1 MRVIWSAKEDMSSD
15 GETEVAAPMTSSG
28 DGTRPRFRVLFRL
41 AFKQR
46 QRPIEVFNVTVQEIP
61 PPAGSR
67 APKVKHLET
76 KIGLGE
82 KSPGTV
88 TVPSGDVAPKAI
100 GAETVPPAASIPGAE
115 SDPST
120 SMAYRYRR
128 DGSGRTA
135 TGDDVSTP
143 RPRNRCPP
151 ASTDL
156 AVTTAPSALFSFW
169 PFWPAAP
176 IPLEAG
182 TKET

>member
-28 DGTRPRFRVLFRL
+28 DGT
-41 AFKQR
+41 A
-46 QRPIEVFNVTVQEIP
+46 
-61 PPAGSR
+61 
-67 APKVKHLET
+67 
-76 KIGLGE
+76 
-82 KSPGTV
+82 
-88 TVPSGDVAPKAI
+88 TVPSGDAAPKAI
-100 GAETVPPAASIPGAE
+100 GAETVPMAASIPGAE

-169 PFWPAAP
+169 PSWPAAP